1 MVPSSFRR
9 LKLGEYSD
17 TGLNI
22 KKDLATST
30 LTPTK
35 TRASTHSG
43 VVKAPLKWLLLAL
56 LMLVLS
62 PLFLILIGSSY
73 LGFALAYCFGI
84 IATLISVLAVF
95 EDQRRMRSPSYSLNK
110 NFRKISAILYSGSSF
125 VVVFYIVMVAFNAAR
140 K

>member
-1 MVPSSFRR
+1 M
-9 LKLGEYSD
+9 GEYD
-17 TGLNI
+17 DKRPNI
-22 KKDLATST
+22 TKGVATST
-30 LTPTK
+30 PTV
-35 TRASTHSG
+35 TNTSTSKRG
-43 VVKAPLKWLLLAL
+43 EVVKAPFKWLLLASLIL
-56 LMLVLS
+56 LLS
-62 PLFLILIGSSY
+62 PFFLVFIGSSS

-125 VVVFYIVMVAFNAAR
+125 VVVLYIFMVAFNAAR

>member
-1 MVPSSFRR
+1 M
-9 LKLGEYSD
+9 GEYGE
-17 TGLNI
+17 TERNI
-22 KKDLATST
+22 KKDVATNST
-30 LTPTK
+30 TLTK
-35 TRASTHSG
+35 TRALTHSG
-43 VVKAPLKWLLLAL
+43 VVKAPVRWLILAL

-62 PLFLILIGSSY
+62 PFFLVFIGLSS

-125 VVVFYIVMVAFNAAR
+125 FVVLYIFMVAFNAAR

>member
-1 MVPSSFRR
+1 M
-9 LKLGEYSD
+9 GEYDERSS
-17 TGLNI
+17 TKMGV
-22 KKDLATST
+22 ATYTQS
-30 LTPTK
+30 PNK
-35 TRASTHSG
+35 TRTPVSG
-43 VVKAPLKWLLLAL
+43 VIVKAPVRWLILAL

-62 PLFLILIGSSY
+62 PFFLVFIGLSI

-125 VVVFYIVMVAFNAAR
+125 IVVLYISMVAIYAAR